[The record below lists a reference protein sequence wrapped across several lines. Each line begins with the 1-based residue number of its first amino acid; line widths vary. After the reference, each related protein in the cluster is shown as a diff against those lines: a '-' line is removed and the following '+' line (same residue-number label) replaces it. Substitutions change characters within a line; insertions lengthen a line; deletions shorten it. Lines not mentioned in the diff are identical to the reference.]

1 MKLKINNYKR
11 KLLFTDIDRLIY
23 EIKTKHFSKDKEMF
37 DFSIYLAKSKYY
49 YDSNKLVVAKMKD
62 KTNGG
67 AIEEFVGL
75 KTKMYSVLAD
85 DSSVYKNSKGVNKNI
100 AAIISYKEYKDAL
113 LNYECL
119 RHLMNRI

>member
-1 MKLKINNYKR
+1 M
-11 KLLFTDIDRLIY
+11 LFTDIDHLIY
-23 EIKTKHFSKDKEMF
+23 EIKTKHFSKDKED
-37 DFSIYLAKSKYY
+37 DFSIYFAKSKYY

-62 KTNGG
+62 ETNGG
-67 AIEEFVGL
+67 AIEEFFGL
-75 KTKMYSVLAD
+75 KTKTCSVLVD

-113 LNYECL
+113 LNNECL

>member
-1 MKLKINNYKR
+1 
-11 KLLFTDIDRLIY
+11 
-23 EIKTKHFSKDKEMF
+23 MF

-49 YDSNKLVVAKMKD
+49 YDSNKLDVAKMKD

-75 KTKMYSVLAD
+75 KTKTCSVLVD

-113 LNYECL
+113 FNNECL

>member
-1 MKLKINNYKR
+1 M
-11 KLLFTDIDRLIY
+11 LFTDIDRLIY

-75 KTKMYSVLAD
+75 KTKMCSVLAD

-113 LNYECL
+113 LNNECL

>member
-1 MKLKINNYKR
+1 M
-11 KLLFTDIDRLIY
+11 LFTDIDRLIY

-113 LNYECL
+113 LNNECL